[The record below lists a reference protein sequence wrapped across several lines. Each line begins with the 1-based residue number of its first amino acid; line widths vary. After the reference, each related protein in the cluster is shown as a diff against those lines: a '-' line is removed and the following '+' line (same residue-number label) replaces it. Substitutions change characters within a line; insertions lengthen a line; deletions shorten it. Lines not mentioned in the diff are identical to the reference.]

1 MTTHT
6 NPFNRPK
13 AGGVTATTEDR
24 VAELE
29 DTIYRALDELRTM
42 TSRAV
47 PDTDT
52 TYLVAKV
59 LAGVKRT
66 VETRYKPIRT
76 TLWEK
81 FGVGKHATPAGRTF
95 SFTKPVST
103 RRCDYD
109 ALAKQFPE
117 AYEAVVTL
125 KTPSAD
131 AVGTLRLSGK

>member
-1 MTTHT
+1 MSTHT

-13 AGGVTATTEDR
+13 AGGDTATTEDR

-29 DTIYRALDELRTM
+29 DTIYRALDELKTM

-47 PDTDT
+47 PDNDT
-52 TYLVAKV
+52 SYLVAKV

-66 VETRYKPIRT
+66 AEARYKTIRS

-81 FGVGKHATPAGRTF
+81 FGVGKHSTPAGRTF

-103 RRCDYD
+103 RTCDYD

-117 AYEAVVTL
+117 AYAAVVTL
-125 KTPSAD
+125 KTPSDTAI
-131 AVGTLRLSGK
+131 GTLRLSGK